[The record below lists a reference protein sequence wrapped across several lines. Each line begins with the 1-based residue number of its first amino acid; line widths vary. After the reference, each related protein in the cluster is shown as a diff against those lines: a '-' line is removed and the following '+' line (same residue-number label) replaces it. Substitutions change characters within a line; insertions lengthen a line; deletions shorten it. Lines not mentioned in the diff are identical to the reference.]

1 MLDTNMVGHLI
12 NQHSAVVRRVLDVSM
27 ATLCISSVT
36 KGELVYGLAKRPEAI
51 RLHRAVAEFLRRVD
65 VLPWDRQTAGRYGDL
80 RAAMQRNGKTL
91 ASLDLLIAAHALQAA
106 ALLVTNDKAFAHVP
120 GLGIEDWTA

>member
-51 RLHRAVAEFLRRVD
+51 PLHRAVAEFLRRVD